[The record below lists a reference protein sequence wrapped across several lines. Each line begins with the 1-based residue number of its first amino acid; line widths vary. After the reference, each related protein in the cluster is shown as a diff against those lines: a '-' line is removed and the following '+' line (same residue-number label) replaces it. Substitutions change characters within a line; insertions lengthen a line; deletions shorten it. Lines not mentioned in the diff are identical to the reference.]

1 MSAGESGLR
10 RPSYLLGAQT
20 HREVAPKRH
29 RGRCGPGT
37 RSPATDLAPAFE
49 LRAQP
54 VELLAALEGGRVEGL
69 RLPPSLRRVR
79 RACGSHCL
87 DPRSPPAA
95 SDGCLAIGCREE
107 NSSKGRGRGELAQRE
122 RERER
127 EGERESSCCY

>member
-95 SDGCLAIGCREE
+95 SDGCLADDRLPGGKFFR
-107 NSSKGRGRGELAQRE
+107 KGAGRTGRE

-127 EGERESSCCY
+127 ERERREN

>member
-54 VELLAALEGGRVEGL
+54 GELLAALEGGRVEGL

-95 SDGCLAIGCREE
+95 SDGCLADRLPGGKFFR
-107 NSSKGRGRGELAQRE
+107 KGAGRTGRE

-127 EGERESSCCY
+127 GKKTKN